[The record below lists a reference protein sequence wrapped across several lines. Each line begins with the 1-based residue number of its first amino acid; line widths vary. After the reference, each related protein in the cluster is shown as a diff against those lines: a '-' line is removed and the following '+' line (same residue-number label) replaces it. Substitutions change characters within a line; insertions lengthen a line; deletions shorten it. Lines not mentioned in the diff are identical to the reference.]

1 MTAKIRKFLEEC
13 HPDTPCLVVDLDV
26 VAQRFHDL
34 RRALPCA
41 EIYYAMKANPA
52 REVVSLLHSL
62 GAYFDTASIYEIE
75 ACLDVGVGPDR
86 IAFGNTVKKQ
96 RDIVRAYEYGVRLF
110 AFDSRAELSKLASAA
125 PGADV
130 YCRVFMDGAGSDWP
144 LSRKFGCE
152 PAQAAGMLEEA
163 GYAGLVP
170 AGVSFHVGSQQRD
183 PRQWDVAIKQCAA
196 IFDELSTR
204 GVELSLLNIGGGF
217 PASYRQ
223 PIKSVDVYG
232 VEIRDAMVRH
242 FGNRPPRIIAEPGRY
257 IAGDAGI
264 IQTEVVL
271 VAEKSREPDKR
282 WIFLDIGKFGGLPE
296 TFEEAIQYRITT
308 PHDGSPGGPVVLA
321 GPTCDEVDV
330 LYAAAGYTLPLD
342 LTAGDRI
349 EIHSAG
355 AYTATYSAV
364 GFNGF
369 PPLSEYYI

>member
-1 MTAKIRKFLEEC
+1 
-13 HPDTPCLVVDLDV
+13 
-26 VAQRFHDL
+26 
-34 RRALPCA
+34 
-41 EIYYAMKANPA
+41 
-52 REVVSLLHSL
+52 
-62 GAYFDTASIYEIE
+62 
-75 ACLDVGVGPDR
+75 
-86 IAFGNTVKKQ
+86 
-96 RDIVRAYEYGVRLF
+96 
-110 AFDSRAELSKLASAA
+110 
-125 PGADV
+125 
-130 YCRVFMDGAGSDWP
+130 
-144 LSRKFGCE
+144 
-152 PAQAAGMLEEA
+152 
-163 GYAGLVP
+163 
-170 AGVSFHVGSQQRD
+170 
-183 PRQWDVAIKQCAA
+183 
-196 IFDELSTR
+196 
-204 GVELSLLNIGGGF
+204 
-217 PASYRQ
+217 
-223 PIKSVDVYG
+223 
-232 VEIRDAMVRH
+232 MVRH